1 MAAVNF
7 LKRASWSPYA
17 AGALIGVL
25 SWFAFLTAGRP
36 LGISTAFVRLVAWIE
51 GTLARAHVEATPYL
65 ARLKPVFD
73 WEFFLVIG
81 VALGALAASRLGG
94 AQGSERPTGKRIAE
108 AVIGGFFLMIGA
120 RIANGCTSGNGISG
134 SLQLALSGWV
144 FFLTI
149 FASGVAT
156 AMLFKRE
163 VR

>member
-1 MAAVNF
+1 MGAA
-7 LKRASWSPYA
+7 
-17 AGALIGVL
+17 IGVL
-25 SWFAFLTAGRP
+25 SWFAFLTAERP
-36 LGISTAFVRLVAWIE
+36 LGISSAFVRLVAWIE
-51 GTLARAHVEATPYL
+51 GVLAPAHVESTPYL
-65 ARLKPVFD
+65 ARMKPVFD

-81 VALGALAASRLGG
+81 VALGALAAARLGG
-94 AQGSERPTGKRIAE
+94 VRRSGERPSGRRIVE
-108 AVIGGFFLMIGA
+108 AVLGGFFLMIGA

-156 AMLFKRE
+156 ALLFKKE

>member
-1 MAAVNF
+1 MAAVNA
-7 LKRASWSPYA
+7 LKRSSWSPYA

-36 LGISTAFVRLVAWIE
+36 LGISSAFVRLVAWVE
-51 GTLARAHVEATPYL
+51 GVFAPAHVAATPYL
-65 ARLKPVFD
+65 AKLNPVFD

-94 AQGSERPTGKRIAE
+94 LRSTDRPTGKRIAE
-108 AVIGGFFLMIGA
+108 AVLGGFFLMIGA

-149 FASGVAT
+149 FASGVVT
-156 AMLFKRE
+156 ALLFKKE

>member
-1 MAAVNF
+1 MQL
-7 LKRASWSPYA
+7 LKRAFRSPYA
-17 AGALIGVL
+17 VGAAIGVL
-25 SWFAFLTAGRP
+25 SWFAFLTAKRP
-36 LGISTAFVRLVAWIE
+36 LGISSAFVRLAAWLE
-51 GTLARAHVEATPYL
+51 GLAAPAHVEATPYL
-65 ARLKPVFD
+65 AKMKPVFD

-81 VALGALAASRLGG
+81 VALGALAAARLGG
-94 AQGSERPTGKRIAE
+94 ARSGEKPSGQRIAE
-108 AVIGGFFLMIGA
+108 AVLGGFFLMIGA

-156 AMLFKRE
+156 ALLFKKE